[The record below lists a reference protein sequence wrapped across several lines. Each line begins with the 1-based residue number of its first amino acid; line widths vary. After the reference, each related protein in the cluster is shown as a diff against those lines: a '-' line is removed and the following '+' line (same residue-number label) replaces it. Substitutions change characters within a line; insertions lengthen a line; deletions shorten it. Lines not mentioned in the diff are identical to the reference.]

1 MENYA
6 KLILEHTQIPQNV
19 VYEVYEVLIDKE
31 SNNIPLNYIE
41 EHIDSFVK

>member
-19 VYEVYEVLIDKE
+19 VYEVLIDKE